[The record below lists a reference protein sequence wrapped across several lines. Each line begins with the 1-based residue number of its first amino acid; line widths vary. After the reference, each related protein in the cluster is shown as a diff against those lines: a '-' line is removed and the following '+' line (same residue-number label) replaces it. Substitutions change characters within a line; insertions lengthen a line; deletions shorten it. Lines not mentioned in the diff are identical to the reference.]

1 MTSVLVVEDDKDLVY
16 IYRMALGQAGY
27 QVTMARS
34 GREARQA
41 LDREVPDLMF
51 LDMNMPDESGLDVIR
66 YVRADERF
74 RNLRIVVIT
83 ANPLWERQ
91 IAEEDIELFLV
102 KPVAIADMVTLA
114 RRLTGAST
122 RS

>member
-74 RNLRIVVIT
+74 RDLRIVVIT

>member
-41 LDREVPDLMF
+41 LDLEVPDLMF

-114 RRLTGAST
+114 KRLTSAST